1 MTVTDDF
8 RQARDS
14 LLALSENYDEARR
27 AFAWPRFDEF
37 NFATDWFDA
46 LAADPERG
54 QQAALIIVE
63 QDGTSTRRT
72 FAELAEASRRAATW
86 LRDQGVGRGDH
97 LIIMLGNQVE
107 LWELLLASIRLGAVM
122 IPTTTLMGPRDL
134 QDRVDRGAARWA
146 AVGAAHLAKFDDVE
160 GAYTLIAVGPAG
172 AAADGAEG
180 AADGAGAADDGG
192 RQGGVVRSGRA
203 VLDYAEAAQ
212 ASPDFAPEAPTR
224 ADETLLLYFTSGT
237 TSKPKLVEHTHT
249 SYPVGHLSTAYWIG
263 LEPGDVHLN
272 VASPGWAKHA
282 WSNVFAPW
290 IAEATVFIYNYE
302 RFDAAAL
309 MDQMGRQHVT
319 SFCAPPT
326 VWRMLIQSDLTRLTT
341 PPSKV
346 VSAGEPL
353 NAEVIDQVK
362 KAWGVTIRDGF
373 GQTETTVQVAN
384 TPGQPVTAGAM
395 GRPLPGYDVVLVDPA
410 TGEETDDGELC
421 LRLNPRPVGLMAG
434 YHGDPERTAEA
445 FRGGY
450 YHTGDMARRDAD
462 GVITYVGRDDD
473 VFKSSDYRL
482 SPFEL
487 ESVLIEH
494 PAVAEAAVVPS
505 PDPVRLAVPKAF
517 VVLARG
523 YEAGPALAEE
533 ILRFARE
540 HLAPFKRIRRLEF
553 SELPKTISGKIRRVE
568 LRHGEEAR
576 HAGAGASQTA
586 GIEYSEADF
595 PGLKD

>member
-8 RQARDS
+8 RTARDR
-14 LLALSENYDEARR
+14 LLALREDYARAHDEFR
-27 AFAWPRFDEF
+27 WPRLSQF
-37 NFATDWFDA
+37 NFASDWFDH
-46 LAADPERG
+46 LAVDPERG
-54 QQAALIIVE
+54 TAPALVIVE

-72 FAELAEASRRAATW
+72 FAELSESSRRVASW
-86 LRDQGVGRGDH
+86 LREQGVRRGDH
-97 LIIMLGNQVE
+97 MIIMLGNQVE
-107 LWELLLASIRLGAVM
+107 LWELILACIRLGVVM

-134 QDRVDRGAARWA
+134 RDRVERGAARWA
-146 AVGAAHLAKFDDVE
+146 AVGSAHVGKFDDIE
-160 GAYTLIAVGPAG
+160 GDCTLIRVGPA
-172 AAADGAEG
+172 AV
-180 AADGAGAADDGG
+180 DGG
-192 RQGGVVRSGRA
+192 GPR
-203 VLDYAEAAQ
+203 VLDYSGAAQ
-212 ASPDFAPEAPTR
+212 GSPDFVPDGPTGG
-224 ADETLLLYFTSGT
+224 DETLLLYFTSGT

-249 SYPVGHLSTAYWIG
+249 SYPVGHLSTMYWIG

-302 RFDAAAL
+302 RFDAEAL
-309 MDQMGRQHVT
+309 LDSMGRHGVT

-326 VWRMLIQSDLTRLTT
+326 VWRMLIQSDLARLAT
-341 PPSKV
+341 PPRKA

-353 NAEVIDQVK
+353 NAEVIEQVER
-362 KAWGVTIRDGF
+362 AWGLTIRDGF

-410 TGEETDDGELC
+410 TGEEGDDGEIC
-421 LRLNPRPVGLMAG
+421 LRLDPRPVGLMAG

-462 GVITYVGRDDD
+462 GVITYVGRGDD

-505 PDPVRLAVPKAF
+505 PDPVRLSVPKAF
-517 VVLARG
+517 VVLAPG
-523 YEAGPALAEE
+523 YAAAPELAEE
-533 ILRFARE
+533 ILRYCRE
-540 HLAPFKRIRRLEF
+540 HLAPFKRIRRIEF
-553 SELPKTISGKIRRVE
+553 RELPKTISGKIRRVE
-568 LRHGEEAR
+568 LRHSEEAR
-576 HAGAGASQTA
+576 HSDGSGATGV
-586 GIEYSEADF
+586 EYSEADF
-595 PGLKD
+595 PSLKE

>member
-8 RQARDS
+8 RAARDR
-14 LLALSENYDEARR
+14 LLALREDYEQARLD
-27 AFAWPRFDEF
+27 FEWPRFDEF
-37 NFATDWFDA
+37 NFASDWFDA

-54 QQAALIIVE
+54 TQAALVIVE

-72 FAELAEASRRAATW
+72 FAELSERSRQVASW
-86 LRDQGVGRGDH
+86 LREQGVRRGDH
-97 LIIMLGNQVE
+97 VIIMLGNQVE
-107 LWELLLASIRLGAVM
+107 LWELILACIRLGAVM

-134 QDRVDRGAARWA
+134 QDRVERGAAHWA
-146 AVGAAHLAKFDDVE
+146 AVGAAHLAKFDDVD
-160 GAYTLIAVGPAG
+160 GDYTLIRVGGESPRK
-172 AAADGAEG
+172 D
-180 AADGAGAADDGG
+180 DDGG
-192 RQGGVVRSGRA
+192 RPRAVVRP
-203 VLDYAEAAQ
+203 VLDYATSAQ
-212 ASPDFAPEAPTR
+212 ASPDFTPEAPTR
-224 ADETLLLYFTSGT
+224 GDDTLLLYFTSGT
-237 TSKPKLVEHTHT
+237 TSKPKLVEHTHV
-249 SYPVGHLSTAYWIG
+249 SYPVGHLSTMYWIG

-309 MDQMGRQHVT
+309 MDNMGREGVT

-326 VWRMLIQSDLTRLTT
+326 VWRMLIQSDLTRLTA
-341 PPSKV
+341 PPRKA

-353 NAEVIDQVK
+353 NAEVIGQVQRG
-362 KAWGVTIRDGF
+362 WGVTIRDGF

-384 TPGQPVTAGAM
+384 TPGLPVTAGAM

-410 TGEETDDGELC
+410 TGDEGDEGELC
-421 LRLNPRPVGLMAG
+421 LRLDPRPVGLMAG
-434 YHGDPERTAEA
+434 YYGDPDRTAEA
-445 FRGGY
+445 FRDGY
-450 YHTGDMARRDAD
+450 YHTGDMASRGNG
-462 GVITYVGRDDD
+462 GVITYVGRGDD

-505 PDPVRLAVPKAF
+505 PDPVKLSVPKAF
-517 VVLARG
+517 VVLSAG
-523 YEAGPALAEE
+523 YKPSAALAEE
-533 ILRFARE
+533 ILRYARA

-568 LRHGEEAR
+568 LRHGEVAR
-576 HAGAGASQTA
+576 HAGTGLPDGAGV
-586 GIEYSEADF
+586 EYTEADF